1 MRHVGFMLVA
11 LALCGCQTGAQYN
24 AQLQESRERRA
35 QQYVG
40 STMAQFMSWTGL
52 MPSDAIAT
60 AEGKTFIIIGPTVT
74 LSTPAYVG
82 PYGLSGVP
90 AVASS
95 TTCRI
100 MVDTRLRRNVPNATA
115 DDWEIT
121 SISRTG
127 PCDSVL

>member
-1 MRHVGFMLVA
+1 MRHVGWMVAA
-11 LALCGCQTGAQYN
+11 LALCGCQSGAQYE
-24 AQLQESRERRA
+24 AQLQASRERRA

-40 STMAQFMSWTGL
+40 YTMAQFMSWTGL
-52 MPSDAIAT
+52 VPSDAIAT
-60 AEGKTFIIIGPTVT
+60 AEGKTFVIIGPTVT
-74 LSTPAYVG
+74 VGLPAYIDR
-82 PYGLSGVP
+82 YGIAVAP

-100 MVDTRLRRNVPNATA
+100 MVSTRPRRKVPNATA

-121 SISRTG
+121 GIARHG